1 MTSAFTR
8 ELERLVVAQVC
19 TSFEMVESAAVDALA
34 ELLSRFLQQLG
45 QLSHTNMDV
54 AGRTILNIRDVIS
67 ALGDVDLCVVQVL
80 RNVGAFEV
88 PFAHALPPRLQ
99 LRRLPKR
106 APSFRELCFD
116 IQHRIPAFLPALPDS
131 HTFKILSATYHT
143 ATCTNFTSN
152 TKEDSFFDLKGDF
165 SSAHCYRDD
174 DGISSRQRH
183 LLRASA
189 ASNDTQEILSSPQA
203 LPLSDEIKWNR
214 RGVINSS
221 MVSGV
226 LVAQHLLSDNR
237 FAQHHLQSTGGP
249 EVCCKMKYASG
260 R

>member
-1 MTSAFTR
+1 MTDPRQLEFVQPSQEEKSAMSKR
-8 ELERLVVAQVC
+8 NC
-19 TSFEMVESAAVDALA
+19 
-34 ELLSRFLQQLG
+34 LQ
-45 QLSHTNMDV
+45 
-54 AGRTILNIRDVIS
+54 
-67 ALGDVDLCVVQVL
+67 
-80 RNVGAFEV
+80 
-88 PFAHALPPRLQ
+88 
-99 LRRLPKR
+99 
-106 APSFRELCFD
+106 
-116 IQHRIPAFLPALPDS
+116 
-131 HTFKILSATYHT
+131 
-143 ATCTNFTSN
+143 
-152 TKEDSFFDLKGDF
+152 EDSFFDLKGDF

-221 MVSGV
+221 M
-226 LVAQHLLSDNR
+226 
-237 FAQHHLQSTGGP
+237 HHLQSTGGP